1 MTTYRLR
8 LEAPLRAD
16 ARTDTANALDA
27 LGGDIIS
34 IDLREVDGHRAID
47 EVVVMFPDDPGS
59 PTLSRALEREPAT
72 LLSSQRCEPHEPITR
87 ARAWAADSN
96 HDTDLVEKL
105 SSACPLSTVSIR
117 PATEARSLPVVQMAL
132 DRGGPVALRCAPTA
146 KHSTHSTPSDRSSA
160 WLLAVPDRYPDA
172 DAVALLVRPVSLRFT
187 AGEAARVGV
196 LMAGT
201 R

>member
-8 LEAPLRAD
+8 LESPFRAD
-16 ARTDTANALDA
+16 ARAETANALDA

-34 IDLREVDGHRAID
+34 VDLREVDGHRAID

-59 PTLSRALEREPAT
+59 PTLSRALEHEPAT

-87 ARAWAADSN
+87 ARAWAADSDD
-96 HDTDLVEKL
+96 DTDLVEKL

-117 PATEARSLPVVQMAL
+117 PATEARALPVVQMAL

-146 KHSTHSTPSDRSSA
+146 AHPAPSDRSSA